1 MNSLVEF
8 IGRIH
13 PKNSSNEFFSIIL
26 CSPDRAHRPVKLKP
40 SCVIPTQTSFPMFS
54 FLLDLSNNLRFVM
67 SSSQNAEV
75 VNILKRRCEV
85 LEEQLALASE
95 PQPKR

>member
-1 MNSLVEF
+1 
-8 IGRIH
+8 
-13 PKNSSNEFFSIIL
+13 
-26 CSPDRAHRPVKLKP
+26 
-40 SCVIPTQTSFPMFS
+40 MFS